1 MSKEGRTI
9 NIPSLC
15 FIWTQAQGNH
25 FLDYEKLPGARNVIM
40 YCQHNPP
47 LEELRI
53 KPDLLNNLF
62 APVNQVFRC
71 KISSRKIVKA
81 RLH

>member
-1 MSKEGRTI
+1 MSKKGRTI

-47 LEELRI
+47 LEELCI

-71 KISSRKIVKA
+71 KSSSRRIVKA
-81 RLH
+81 GLH